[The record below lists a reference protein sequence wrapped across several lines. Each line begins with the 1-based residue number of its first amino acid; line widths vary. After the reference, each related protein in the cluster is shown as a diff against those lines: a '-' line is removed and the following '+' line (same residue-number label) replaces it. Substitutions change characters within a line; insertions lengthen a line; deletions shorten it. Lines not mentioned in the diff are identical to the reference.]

1 MHIFYINLWYY
12 DNLVFPKI
20 IFLRLSILLFSV
32 FVWAL
37 AELTYPHPLQSA
49 GTIVEASFCR
59 NSINISRSVIWVW
72 SCSTNWLFILSGL
85 TIWPTAVSTWALSS
99 SSLNLSMLSTFKF
112 RRALSCSIKRI
123 RRFVKRLLY
132 FVLSTFGKIMS
143 ESFKICYM
151 HTANAQKNTT
161 PWSFTTCNTVF
172 TKLLKNAFHLPGYI
186 MLFFKSFC

>member
-1 MHIFYINLWYY
+1 MMIWYSQRLYFLPLGISNHYINKASNGKYLHYTNLIKMICICSY
-12 DNLVFPKI
+12 DVNKHCSKKI
-20 IFLRLSILLFSV
+20 LFV
-32 FVWAL
+32 L
-37 AELTYPHPLQSA
+37 AQEELLTYPHPLQSA

-85 TIWPTAVSTWALSS
+85 TIWPTAESTWALSS

-132 FVLSTFGKIMS
+132 FVLSRF
-143 ESFKICYM
+143 
-151 HTANAQKNTT
+151 
-161 PWSFTTCNTVF
+161 V
-172 TKLLKNAFHLPGYI
+172 
-186 MLFFKSFC
+186 